1 MIADQNNIDLEKEYS
16 VLLGL
21 IGDNQAE
28 INHISRSKGEIKN
41 FNKIN
46 QYFQLNYEDF
56 DEILKRTH
64 YIYIPNYKNKDYKTE
79 SSSGSIQLAYNYLC
93 CLIFPEEGYKKE
105 YKLETPIE
113 MPINISSI
121 QLNLKAIQKERE
133 SLIQHRN
140 SVFNNL
146 IHNMQN
152 DSMQNDSM
160 QNDSMQN
167 DYAE

>member
-1 MIADQNNIDLEKEYS
+1 MLSN
-16 VLLGL
+16 
-21 IGDNQAE
+21 
-28 INHISRSKGEIKN
+28 
-41 FNKIN
+41 
-46 QYFQLNYEDF
+46 
-56 DEILKRTH
+56 
-64 YIYIPNYKNKDYKTE
+64 
-79 SSSGSIQLAYNYLC
+79 
-93 CLIFPEEGYKKE
+93 FPEEGYKKE

-121 QLNLKAIQKERE
+121 QLNLKAIQEE

-160 QNDSMQN
+160 QNNSIQNDSMQN
-167 DYAE
+167 IWAE